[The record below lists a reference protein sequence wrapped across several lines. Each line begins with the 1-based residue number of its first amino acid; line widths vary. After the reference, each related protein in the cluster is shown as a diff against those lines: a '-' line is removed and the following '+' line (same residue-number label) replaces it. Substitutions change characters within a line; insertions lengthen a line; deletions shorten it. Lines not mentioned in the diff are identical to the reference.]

1 MTTIG
6 YARVSTADQNPQAQ
20 VDALTAAGCEKV
32 FQEHAS
38 GVLSQRPQLD
48 ACLGYLREGDTLV
61 ITRLDRLGRSMKHLK
76 AIVDELEARK
86 VTFRVVEQ
94 QIDTSSS
101 GGRLFFHIL
110 AGFAEF
116 EHDMIVE
123 RTRDGLAA
131 ARARGRKGGRKPK
144 MTPAK
149 IKAAQSMYRAKN
161 PDGSATYSISEI
173 AQVLGVS
180 RATIYDHLAPGPADR
195 AEAEPA

>member
-1 MTTIG
+1 
-6 YARVSTADQNPQAQ
+6 
-20 VDALTAAGCEKV
+20 
-32 FQEHAS
+32 
-38 GVLSQRPQLD
+38 LD

-86 VTFRVVEQ
+86 VVFRVLEQ

-116 EHDMIVE
+116 EHDLIVE
-123 RTRDGLAA
+123 RTKDGLAA

-144 MTPAK
+144 MTPTK
-149 IKAAQSMYRAKN
+149 IKAAQRMNRAKDVSGN
-161 PDGSATYSISEI
+161 PLYTVTEI
-173 AQVLGVS
+173 AETLGVS
-180 RATIYDHLAPGPADR
+180 RATIYDHLAPANTV
-195 AEAEPA
+195 AKAEPA

>member
-1 MTTIG
+1 M
-6 YARVSTADQNPQAQ
+6 
-20 VDALTAAGCEKV
+20 DALTAAGCEKV

-48 ACLGYLREGDTLV
+48 ACLRYLREGDTLV

-110 AGFAEF
+110 AGFAEW
-116 EHDMIVE
+116 EHDLIVE

-149 IKAAQSMYRAKN
+149 IKAAQSMYGAKN
-161 PDGSATYSISEI
+161 PDGSATYTVSEI

-180 RATIYDHLAPGPADR
+180 RATIYDHLEPA
-195 AEAEPA
+195 AGAGAVEAEPA

>member
-1 MTTIG
+1 MTAIG

-38 GVLSQRPQLD
+38 GVLSQRPQLN

-144 MTPAK
+144 MTPTK
-149 IKAAQSMYRAKN
+149 IKAAQRMYRSG
-161 PDGSATYSISEI
+161 DHTVTEI
-173 AQVLGVS
+173 AETLGVS
-180 RATIYDHLAPGPADR
+180 RATIYDHLAPEPGDV